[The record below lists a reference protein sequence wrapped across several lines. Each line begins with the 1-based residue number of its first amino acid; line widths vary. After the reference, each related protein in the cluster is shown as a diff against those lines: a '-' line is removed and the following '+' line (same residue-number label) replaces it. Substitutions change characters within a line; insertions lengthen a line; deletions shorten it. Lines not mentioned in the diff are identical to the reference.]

1 LEKGRELKGKQVVMN
16 GSVGND
22 QERNMNYKK
31 RVTSISGV
39 ALIGAVILF
48 VGGVVLWS
56 GCVQAQD
63 VGEFEKRMT
72 EFTLDNGL
80 KFLVLERHEA
90 PVVSFHAYADVGS
103 ADEVKGITGL
113 AHLFEHMAFKGSET
127 IGTMDYAAEAEAVA
141 KVDEAF
147 AAIKVER
154 AKGDRGDKARL
165 EELQKQFE
173 QAQQEEQKYLVHDE
187 FEEAYAREGASG
199 FNAYT
204 SFDATQYVV
213 SLPSNKVELWM
224 SLESERFGNPV
235 LREFYKE
242 KNVVMEERRLRTE
255 SSPRGRLWEEFM
267 AAAYKAH
274 PYGEPIIGHMSDLQ
288 TLTRG
293 EAEAFFEKYYGP
305 ANLTIAIVG
314 DVDPCEVRGLA
325 EKYFGCIGGG
335 PKPAPV
341 ETVEPPQWGERRV
354 VVEDRAQPVVII
366 GYHKPAFNDPD
377 DAVFDAIT
385 DIMGKGRTSR
395 LYKSLVKEK
404 KIAMAAYAFGGLPGN
419 KYPGL
424 FVFYVVPAKGHTTEE
439 CEEAVYGEIERLKS
453 EPVSGEELEK
463 ARTRSRA
470 GLIRQ
475 LASNDDLGAELT
487 FYEVISGDWRNM
499 FRQLDKIDTVTA
511 EDIQRVAA
519 EYFRTKNRT
528 VGVIE
533 TTEGGN

>member
-1 LEKGRELKGKQVVMN
+1 MDCEKRGASR
-16 GSVGND
+16 
-22 QERNMNYKK
+22 
-31 RVTSISGV
+31 SGV
-39 ALIGAVILF
+39 FLIGAVILF
-48 VGGVVLWS
+48 IGWAGLWPGS
-56 GCVQAQD
+56 VAAQD

-72 EFTLDNGL
+72 EFTLGNGL

-90 PVVSFHAYADVGS
+90 PVVSFHTYADVGS

-113 AHLFEHMAFKGSET
+113 AHLFEHMAFKGT
-127 IGTMDYAAEAEAVA
+127 RRVGTKDYPAEARAMA
-141 KVDEAF
+141 RMDEAF

-154 AKGDRGDKARL
+154 AKVGGGDKARL
-165 EELQKQFE
+165 EELEKRFE
-173 QAQQEEQKYLVHDE
+173 EAQQEEQKYLVHDE
-187 FEEAYAREGASG
+187 YEEAYAREGASG

-267 AAAYKAH
+267 ATAYKAH

-293 EAEAFFEKYYGP
+293 EAEAFFKKYYGP

-314 DVDPCEVRGLA
+314 DVDPCEVRKPA
-325 EKYFGCIGGG
+325 EKYFGCIAGG
-335 PKPAPV
+335 PKPAAV

-366 GYHKPAFNDPD
+366 GYHKPSFNDPD

-385 DIMGKGRTSR
+385 DIMGEGRTSR

-404 KIAMAAYAFGGLPGN
+404 KIAMAAYAFGGLPGD

-439 CEEAVYGEIERLKS
+439 CEEAVYAEIERLKS
-453 EPVSGEELEK
+453 EPASGEELEK

-475 LASNDDLGAELT
+475 LASNDDLAAELT

-499 FRQLDKIDTVTA
+499 FRQLDKIDKVTA
-511 EDIQRVAA
+511 DDIQRVAA
-519 EYFRTKNRT
+519 EYFTRKNRT